1 MGDRRGAEKALMERP
16 DRKRPLGRHGC
27 GYLAQDRNSWR
38 AVGNEE
44 MNSRTA

>member
-27 GYLAQDRNSWR
+27 GWEDNIEIGLQE
-38 AVGNEE
+38 VG
-44 MNSRTA
+44 